1 MSNKEKI
8 DFILSKWL
16 SRKLTVFVIASV
28 GLFLAKLDGDN
39 WTIVATAY
47 ISIEGVTN
55 IVERLMKAK
64 GATV

>member
-1 MSNKEKI
+1 MSSKEKI

-47 ISIEGVTN
+47 ISVEGVTN

-64 GATV
+64 NVE